1 MPKPEALEPPTLN
14 LVPIMNLV
22 TILIPVLLMAIKSLE
37 LAAVD
42 TTLPAISPVKDT
54 NPVDGTPPLRLTV
67 EILPDGFKLIGAHR
81 YLSSDES
88 SDYFVPCTSQGRCQN
103 AADYDYQALASTLD
117 SVKRMAAADETEA
130 NSLIFLPAENIR
142 YEIVM
147 ATMDATRE
155 LNGQKLFPNVVF
167 AAGVR

>member
-1 MPKPEALEPPTLN
+1 MSRPDAIEEPKLN

-22 TILIPVLLMAIKSLE
+22 TILIPVLLLAIKSLE

-42 TTLPAISPVKDT
+42 TTLPAIGPDLET
-54 NPVDGTPPLRLTV
+54 EVDGTPPLRMTV
-67 EILPDGFKLIGAHR
+67 EILSNGFKIVGAHR
-81 YLSSDES
+81 YLSSAES
-88 SDYFVPCTSQGRCQN
+88 TDHMVPCRSQGRCQN
-103 AADYDYQALASTLD
+103 AADYDYTELAKTLAS
-117 SVKRMAAADETEA
+117 VKQMAAEDETEA
-130 NSLIFLPAENIR
+130 SSLVFLPADNIR

-155 LNGQKLFPNVVF
+155 LAGKKLFPNVVF